1 MQNAKLFLLILS
13 FVFVS
18 KVFAQNIDDTT
29 EVYHSPRKAVIMSA
43 CLPGLGQVYNKK
55 YWKVPII
62 YAGLGGAV
70 YGIIWNHEYYSD
82 YRDAY
87 VLRTDG
93 DSTTIDNFDGFYT
106 ESNLLDLSS
115 YYRRNMELSVVIFTF
130 VYIIN
135 IIDAVVDAH
144 LYDFD
149 ISDDLSMSL
158 RPSVWNFN
166 SAAGP
171 KMGAGFSINLRF

>member
-1 MQNAKLFLLILS
+1 
-13 FVFVS
+13 
-18 KVFAQNIDDTT
+18 
-29 EVYHSPRKAVIMSA
+29 
-43 CLPGLGQVYNKK
+43 
-55 YWKVPII
+55 
-62 YAGLGGAV
+62 
-70 YGIIWNHEYYSD
+70 
-82 YRDAY
+82 
-87 VLRTDG
+87 
-93 DSTTIDNFDGFYT
+93 
-106 ESNLLDLSS
+106 
-115 YYRRNMELSVVIFTF
+115 MELSVVIFTF